1 MNKAKFKEELSN
13 RVPPYYV
20 NAESTVGG
28 YHGMIPASNGL
39 GEIVDYDVLW
49 VLSADKDNHLIASI
63 GHFRNELVVIVRI
76 EIPDQDAMSYPIT
89 TMPSDIW
96 DNMEEVRLKEIIASP
111 YYQDA
116 VTIMQAIY
124 ESYIIATN

>member
-1 MNKAKFKEELSN
+1 M
-13 RVPPYYV
+13 
-20 NAESTVGG
+20 
-28 YHGMIPASNGL
+28 
-39 GEIVDYDVLW
+39 
-49 VLSADKDNHLIASI
+49 LSADKDNHLIASI
-63 GHFRNELVVIVRI
+63 GHFRNELVVIDRI